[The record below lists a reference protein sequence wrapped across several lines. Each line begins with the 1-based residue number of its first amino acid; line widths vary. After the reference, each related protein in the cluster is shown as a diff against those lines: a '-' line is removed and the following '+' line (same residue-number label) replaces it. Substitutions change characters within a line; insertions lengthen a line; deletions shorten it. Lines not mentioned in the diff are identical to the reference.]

1 MSFYIRSHLPVVV
14 WKQSAVASIVEKEG
28 IGVCINSLAEL
39 NHLNDITEE
48 KMTEMLANV
57 SRVAER
63 LSKGDNF
70 KHAIREAIKHSL
82 LSS

>member
-1 MSFYIRSHLPVVV
+1 M
-14 WKQSAVASIVEKEG
+14 
-28 IGVCINSLAEL
+28 CINSLAEL
-39 NHLNDITEE
+39 NRLNDITEE